1 MAHHPLR
8 SMTGFARA
16 RRPLGDGELVVSL
29 KTLNHRAL
37 DVHVHAPSA
46 ADPFENA
53 VRGLVKS
60 RLTRGHVEV
69 RIALPA
75 GVLNAGSAAH
85 NRTLLEQYLGAFQQA
100 TREHNLNSQPDLN
113 AALRIPGMFGEVAES
128 PELPPGTEAAL
139 LDALGAALDEL
150 NEFREREGA
159 AIAKEMVG
167 HNARVNVAAEEME
180 TLRAGAQQVFENRL
194 AERLKDLLK
203 GVQFDPQRLAQEA
216 ALLAERSDIGEELAR
231 LKIHSAQL
239 TALLDAGGEAG
250 KRVDFLLQ
258 EMNRETNTILSK
270 TSGAGEIGLKITELG
285 LAAKAAIEKIR
296 EQSLNL
302 E

>member
-1 MAHHPLR
+1 MANSPVR

-16 RRPLGDGELVVSL
+16 HRPLGEGELVVSV
-29 KTLNHRAL
+29 KTLNHRSL
-37 DVHVHAPSA
+37 DVHIHAPSL

-53 VRGLVKS
+53 VRALVKS

-69 RIALPA
+69 RIVLPP
-75 GVLNAGSAAH
+75 GSVNGSSSRLNGK
-85 NRTLLEQYLGAFQQA
+85 LLEEYLSAFDQA
-100 TREHNLNSQPDLN
+100 AKEHGFDLRPDLN
-113 AALRIPGMFGEVAES
+113 AALRIPGMFGEASES
-128 PELPPGTEAAL
+128 VELPAGTEAAM

-150 NEFREREGA
+150 NQFRAREGA
-159 AIAKEMVG
+159 EIAREMCG
-167 HNARVNVAAEEME
+167 HNARLGALAEEME
-180 TLRAGAQQVFENRL
+180 KIRASAQDVFQNRL

-203 GVQFDPQRLAQEA
+203 GVQIDPQRLAQEA
-216 ALLAERSDIGEELAR
+216 TILADRSDIGEELAR
-231 LKIHSAQL
+231 LKIHAGQL
-239 TALLDAGGEAG
+239 ALLLEAGGESG
-250 KRVDFLLQ
+250 KKIDFLLQ

-270 TSGAGEIGLKITELG
+270 TTGAGDIGLKITELG

>member
-1 MAHHPLR
+1 MANPPLR

-16 RRPLGDGELVVSL
+16 HRPLGDGELVVSV
-29 KTLNHRAL
+29 KTLNHRSL

-60 RLTRGHVEV
+60 RLVRGHVEV
-69 RIALPA
+69 RIALPPA
-75 GVLNAGSAAH
+75 AVNGNSATLNRSMLEEYLAAF
-85 NRTLLEQYLGAFQQA
+85 NQA
-100 TREHNLNSQPDLN
+100 VAEHGLDARPDLN
-113 AALRIPGMFGEVAES
+113 AALRIPGMFGEVSEGS
-128 PELPPGTEAAL
+128 ELPAGTEAAM

-150 NEFREREGA
+150 NQFRAREGA
-159 AIAKEMVG
+159 EIAQEMSG
-167 HNARVNVAAEEME
+167 HNTRLSALAEEME
-180 TLRAGAQQVFENRL
+180 KIRASAQEVFQNRL
-194 AERLKDLLK
+194 TERLKDLLK

-216 ALLAERSDIGEELAR
+216 AMLADRSDIGEELAR
-231 LKIHSAQL
+231 LKIHAGQL
-239 TALLDAGGEAG
+239 AGLLDAGGESG
-250 KRVDFLLQ
+250 KKIDFLLQ
-258 EMNRETNTILSK
+258 EMNRETDTILSK
-270 TSGAGEIGLKITELG
+270 TTGAGDIGLKITDLA